1 MRPWFRFALLCCL
14 CPGLA
19 AAEPEL
25 IDNRPT
31 TLVYP
36 PFWHTPF
43 GIHRGTPEL
52 LALFI
57 GQRTTLDAPED
68 LACHL
73 LLTRGSDAEAGP
85 EFLLTVVGANTGRG
99 NLIYNPDLLR
109 LDVVGDPRPLGAPTG
124 VAMRLD
130 GLVLAADPSRGQVFL
145 FSASNRRLIPAGQ
158 LSPPPGGWGRP
169 WGLALDSQDRLYVT
183 DRGLDRIAVYAPEGH
198 WLRTIGPELPGGE
211 RLQDPTTV
219 AVADSREPW
228 SFYRDDFLF
237 VCDRA
242 GTRLLRLDP
251 SSGRVQRS
259 LALDQLPPE
268 TRPVALAWMDL
279 DFYENLWATDPAGSQ
294 VHKFDRHL
302 RYLTAFGQPGRGDG
316 RFTRPTGI
324 AIHRHFGQVFIAE
337 AGGAHYFWIG
347 ADIQRAQAWRP
358 PAFPEQV
365 EVSFWL
371 TEPAWMTITAQ
382 PERAAKPTDLCRR
395 QWFDSGAHQISWRS
409 PDAGAGLRLELT
421 AEATYSSAT
430 YFAKRTRLDVP
441 PLDPPATSA
450 P

>member
-1 MRPWFRFALLCCL
+1 MRPLLWSTLLCCL
-14 CPGLA
+14 WLGLA

-57 GQRTTLDAPED
+57 GQRTTLSNPED

-109 LDVVGDPRPLGAPTG
+109 LEVVGDNQPLGTPRG
-124 VAMRLD
+124 VAMLLD
-130 GLVLAADPSRGQVFL
+130 GTVLVADPSRRQVFIFTL
-145 FSASNRRLIPAGQ
+145 TNRRLIPAGQ
-158 LSPPPGGWGRP
+158 LPPPPGGWDQP
-169 WGLALDSQDRLYVT
+169 WGVALDSQNRLYVT
-183 DRGLDRIAVYAPEGH
+183 DRGLDRIVVYGPEGL
-198 WLRTIGPELPGGE
+198 WLQTIGPQLPTGE
-211 RLQDPTTV
+211 RLQGPTTV
-219 AVADSREPW
+219 AVTDSQEPW
-228 SFYRDDFLF
+228 SFYRDDYLF
-237 VCDRA
+237 VCDQA

-251 SSGRVQRS
+251 RGRVQRQ

-268 TRPVALAWMDL
+268 NRPTALAWMDL
-279 DFYENLWATDPAGSQ
+279 DFYENLWATDPGRSQ

-302 RYLTAFGQPGRGDG
+302 RYLTAFGQPGQGDG
-316 RFTRPTGI
+316 RFTRRTGI

-347 ADIQRAQAWRP
+347 ADIQQARAERQAS
-358 PAFPEQV
+358 FPDQV

-371 TEPAWMTITAQ
+371 TEPAWMTVTAQ
-382 PERAAKPTDLCRR
+382 PDRAPKPMDLCRR
-395 QWFDSGAHQISWRS
+395 QWLDSGAHRIFWRS
-409 PDAGAGLRLELT
+409 PDAAAGVRLELT
-421 AEATYSSAT
+421 AEATYSSAS
-430 YFAKRTRLDVP
+430 YFAKRVRLTVP
-441 PLDPPATSA
+441 PLTTA